1 MDRNYIRELAED
13 LLDAV
18 YDSAENYTEYDLSSK
33 KDEDMK
39 ILIHKEVLCKAGI
52 DPESELV
59 EVTYGDG
66 RITITT
72 VRPRVKIPDELA
84 NFFEHMGIPR
94 TSAERLLAAE
104 MK

>member
-18 YDSAENYTEYDLSSK
+18 YDSVENYTEYDLSSQ

-52 DPESELV
+52 DPESTLV

-66 RITITT
+66 RITITA
-72 VRPRVKIPDELA
+72 VRPRMKIPDDLA
-84 NFFEHMGIPR
+84 DFFEHMGIPR
-94 TSAERLLAAE
+94 RSAERLVAAE

>member
-39 ILIHKEVLCKAGI
+39 ILIHKEVLCKVGI
-52 DPESELV
+52 DPESEFV

-66 RITITT
+66 RITITAI
-72 VRPRVKIPDELA
+72 RPRMKIPDDLA
-84 NFFEHMGIPR
+84 DFFEHMGIPR
-94 TSAERLLAAE
+94 RSAEWLLAAE
-104 MK
+104 VK